1 MKNFLKPFLITLTV
15 TFLILGGAGLGIYS
29 YYNKQVNDS
38 LAEIKRDELKPAPA
52 EELPKD
58 PAAGQS
64 LNLVLMGSDT
74 RGLNDPGRSD
84 SLMVVHVPS
93 DRKAVYLISIPRD
106 LKVEVPGQ
114 GTQKINA
121 AYSWGGAP
129 LTVTTVQNLLGVPI
143 DHVALVDFKGFM
155 NLIDTLGGVTIY
167 NPHEGCDAGQNDY
180 CWKKGKVD
188 LNKEDALRYVRWRKG
203 LPNGDIDRAQNQQR
217 VLKAVFDKILSKGTL
232 ASPTTF
238 SDTLHNLSQQVTV
251 DKEWSPDEM
260 KGLALNMDVSSS
272 ADVRSF
278 VYPITGYE
286 EHPVLGSLDIPD
298 TARGEE
304 LATALK
310 TDTVEAYW
318 QLHKGD
324 PVAGDA
330 TVKENP

>member
-1 MKNFLKPFLITLTV
+1 MKSFLKVFLIALTSTTLV
-15 TFLILGGAGLGIYS
+15 LGGAAFGIYS

-38 LAEIKRDELKPAPA
+38 LSEIKRDELKAPQTEA
-52 EELPKD
+52 VPKD
-58 PAAGQS
+58 SRAGQS
-64 LNLVLMGSDT
+64 LNFVLMGSDT
-74 RGLNDPGRSD
+74 RGTDDPGRSD
-84 SLMVVHVPS
+84 SLMVVHIPS
-93 DRKAVYLISIPRD
+93 NRKAVYLISIPRD

-143 DHVALVDFKGFM
+143 DHVAIIDFQGFM
-155 NLIDTLGGVTIY
+155 NLIDTLGGVTID
-167 NPHEGCDAGQNDY
+167 NPHEGCDSGQNNY
-180 CWKKGKVD
+180 CWKKGKVT

-232 ASPTTF
+232 TSPTTF

-251 DKEWSPDEM
+251 DKDWSPEEM
-260 KGLALNMDVSSS
+260 KGLAFNMDVSSS

-286 EHPVLGSLDIPD
+286 DNAVLGSLDLPD
-298 TARGEE
+298 KARGEK
-304 LATALK
+304 LRAALK
-310 TDTVEAYW
+310 TDTVETYW
-318 QLHKGD
+318 NLHKND

-330 TVKENP
+330 TVKENR